1 MQAAEAVSL
10 EADAVKASPVPRA
23 ATARPTISIVL
34 PTYGRPMK
42 VERFMRYH
50 RDVFASSKHTLEF
63 VVHDDCTPDETP
75 EIIADWMKIDDRIRY
90 VRHDKN
96 KGFRPNFLGAMRAAR
111 GKYAI
116 YAGNDDLLIPEIVE
130 KYIDKM
136 EADRSIGVIHAPWF
150 LLDETK
156 NNKIFGTSWPLETEM
171 RFGKGQHG
179 ECMDYMLSAHVF
191 PEWFIVRTDLIPEI
205 LATHGPQAYH
215 FFAHLA
221 HALMRTDVLFAP
233 EPFAIVTAMSR
244 GDVQVGNRETLE
256 GWDEYRGGLE
266 YFASFFTR
274 DAHATPDGVPS
285 LARRI
290 QDFTNVRMGVAL
302 RLHLM
307 HRNWLTAW
315 HLHRRLLAYGI
326 VGLDD
331 NAAAEAMTLAAMESV
346 MIEYQRAN
354 IKTVIAT
361 EKVFAMMREVINM
374 PEGMRLV
381 CDTDADADTIM
392 AGEVCGVAH
401 FGSPPTS
408 IVAARH
414 YVLDVAAV
422 IRRFEA
428 P

>member
-23 ATARPTISIVL
+23 AAARPTISIVL

-130 KYIDKM
+130 KYIDRM
-136 EADRSIGVIHAPWF
+136 EADKSIGVIHAPWF

-179 ECMDYMLSAHVF
+179 EH
-191 PEWFIVRTDLIPEI
+191 P
-205 LATHGPQAYH
+205 
-215 FFAHLA
+215 
-221 HALMRTDVLFAP
+221 
-233 EPFAIVTAMSR
+233 
-244 GDVQVGNRETLE
+244 
-256 GWDEYRGGLE
+256 DEKHDE
-266 YFASFFTR
+266 K
-274 DAHATPDGVPS
+274 
-285 LARRI
+285 
-290 QDFTNVRMGVAL
+290 QDD
-302 RLHLM
+302 H
-307 HRNWLTAW
+307 
-315 HLHRRLLAYGI
+315 
-326 VGLDD
+326 
-331 NAAAEAMTLAAMESV
+331 
-346 MIEYQRAN
+346 
-354 IKTVIAT
+354 K
-361 EKVFAMMREVINM
+361 
-374 PEGMRLV
+374 
-381 CDTDADADTIM
+381 
-392 AGEVCGVAH
+392 
-401 FGSPPTS
+401 
-408 IVAARH
+408 
-414 YVLDVAAV
+414 
-422 IRRFEA
+422 
-428 P
+428 